1 MGEQAGDRPEVEG
14 CSEVAKLHNGCSI
27 LSSREIGVCQSA
39 QLPDWHV
46 DRAGAA
52 AIGALSTLL
61 AQFDI
66 DVLYVPGTIG

>member
-1 MGEQAGDRPEVEG
+1 
-14 CSEVAKLHNGCSI
+14 
-27 LSSREIGVCQSA
+27 
-39 QLPDWHV
+39 V